1 MPHLQGLTSVV
12 MVGGFSGSVHVQ
24 VRVVY
29 YAPHSNGALHTRTRR
44 DMSLLDEGPMKYY
57 FLGRRKWSQVLRTTH
72 THFPG
77 LRRFEIS
84 TSVSFALKKKVSFL
98 TQMEKRGKHGNRAQ
112 GTTKTNLFPCR
123 HVGQFECLDDRIPVD
138 SNVCACWV
146 HSNNWLSP
154 LAGHALGARFRRQFL
169 FVTCRHSN
177 QPPAKQI
184 IIISLLLRNF
194 LCFPLRSCRSRS
206 NLVSSGS
213 APTATST
220 WPWRRAPTWRSFK
233 GPRTLCDSGGSR
245 RRCSTPW
252 RPGTSRS
259 FVRPRTGSWPHR

>member
-77 LRRFEIS
+77 LRRFEMS

-98 TQMEKRGKHGNRAQ
+98 TQMGKRGKHRKPGARNDE
-112 GTTKTNLFPCR
+112 N
-123 HVGQFECLDDRIPVD
+123 VEQFECWDIG
-138 SNVCACWV
+138 
-146 HSNNWLSP
+146 SP
-154 LAGHALGARFRRQFL
+154 STRMFRLLG
-169 FVTCRHSN
+169 
-177 QPPAKQI
+177 
-184 IIISLLLRNF
+184 
-194 LCFPLRSCRSRS
+194 
-206 NLVSSGS
+206 
-213 APTATST
+213 
-220 WPWRRAPTWRSFK
+220 SF
-233 GPRTLCDSGGSR
+233 
-245 RRCSTPW
+245 
-252 RPGTSRS
+252 
-259 FVRPRTGSWPHR
+259 